1 MEISRLICTGTCRT
15 VDDID
20 LYPAGISE
28 FAVGDGIVGPTFA
41 CIISEQFWRL
51 RVADRFWYEN
61 GLSLA
66 STLSDGRIFILLQQF
81 SV

>member
-1 MEISRLICTGTCRT
+1 MNFFFRS

-28 FAVGDGIVGPTFA
+28 FPVGGAIVGPTFA

-51 RVADRFWYEN
+51 RVGDRFWYEN
-61 GLSLA
+61 GLPFA
-66 STLSDGRIFILLQQF
+66 SRFSDGKYGTNFFCIYSEALN
-81 SV
+81 